1 MQTNVI
7 PAYDLSDR
15 PTGCCPRF
23 DPAPWQ
29 DQELHLDEHPF
40 VRAQTRSVL
49 HVPVNMD
56 KVFTRTLGAI
66 QQARAEGE
74 QFMVLSH
81 DDSPWHAEHLFW
93 VEQDVPG
100 AEMVRLSGTFL
111 THVFEGP
118 YKDARLWAQRM
129 STLVQAK
136 GRQLE
141 KLYFFYTTCPK
152 CAKVYGKNYVVGIA
166 KVS

>member
-1 MQTNVI
+1 MDTNVI
-7 PAYDLSDR
+7 PTYDLSDR

-23 DPAPWQ
+23 DPKPWQ
-29 DQELHLDEHPF
+29 DQELHLDKHRF

-49 HVPVNMD
+49 HVPVNMG
-56 KVFTRTLGAI
+56 KVFTKTMQTIHDAH
-66 QQARAEGE
+66 AEGDH
-74 QFMVLSH
+74 FMVLSH

-93 VEQDVPG
+93 VEDDVPG
-100 AEMVRLSGTFL
+100 AEMVELSGTFL
-111 THVFEGP
+111 AHVFEGP
-118 YKDARLWAQRM
+118 YKDANLWAQRM

-166 KVS
+166 QVS